1 LFFEQEIIEEFTQGG
16 FQYVATKT
24 KDEVAVYLK
33 FRKWKAFFSLNKNLF
48 ANLHPN

>member
-1 LFFEQEIIEEFTQGG
+1 
-16 FQYVATKT
+16 
-24 KDEVAVYLK
+24 VYLK